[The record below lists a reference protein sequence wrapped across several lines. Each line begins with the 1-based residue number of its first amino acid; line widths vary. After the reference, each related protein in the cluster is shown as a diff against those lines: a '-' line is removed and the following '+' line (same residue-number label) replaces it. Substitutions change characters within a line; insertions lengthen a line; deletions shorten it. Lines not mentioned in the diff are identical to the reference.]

1 MRIRW
6 IGSLVVSLAAV
17 QGCGDSGTTTARG
30 GDGGPGTGCGK
41 DTDCKG
47 DRICV
52 AGECVSPSAD
62 SGSGSTGGSSSGG
75 TGGRSTGTGGASTA
89 GTGGRST
96 GGTAGAG
103 GGAVAGADSGA
114 SGGSGNGG
122 SGTAGGSNGGAGGR
136 GAGGAGPGPQCTPQD
151 TSACPPT
158 FPFGPCCTSNDTCG
172 IMYPPFGCIPTGG
185 NFDAGTGTGGS
196 PTGGGLVNAACK
208 TCRASQ
214 CSTEAAAC
222 NANAAC
228 AALSTCI
235 DNASPFNILNCL
247 TGVTTQARTLYNA
260 LSSCAST
267 SCTSAPCPNINI

>member
-17 QGCGDSGTTTARG
+17 QGCGDSGTTTARR

-47 DRICV
+47 DRICI
-52 AGECVSPSAD
+52 AGECVSPSGD
-62 SGSGSTGGSSSGG
+62 SGSGSTGGSNTAG
-75 TGGRSTGTGGASTA
+75 TGGRSTGTGGSNTA
-89 GTGGRST
+89 GTGGRAT
-96 GGTAGAG
+96 GGRAGAGGGTAGAG
-103 GGAVAGADSGA
+103 GATVGGADSGA
-114 SGGSGNGG
+114 PGGSG
-122 SGTAGGSNGGAGGR
+122 NGGAGGR

-158 FPFGPCCTSNDTCG
+158 FPFGPCCTNTGTCG
-172 IMYPPFGCIPTGG
+172 VTYPPFGCVPTGG
-185 NFDAGTGTGGS
+185 NFDAGTGAGGT

-214 CSTEAAAC
+214 CSTEVAAC

-247 TGVTTQARTLYNA
+247 TNAATQTRTLYNA